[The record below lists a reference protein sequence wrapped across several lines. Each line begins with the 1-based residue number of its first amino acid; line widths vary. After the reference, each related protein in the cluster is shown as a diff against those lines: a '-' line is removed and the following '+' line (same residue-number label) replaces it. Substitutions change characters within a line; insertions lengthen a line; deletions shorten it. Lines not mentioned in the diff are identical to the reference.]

1 MNQEKQLSHFGFIG
15 FGLIGGSIAHALRNL
30 YPKSTIFAYN
40 YYETK
45 SHPQLELAKN
55 EGTLSFIS
63 TSLADFSSCEV
74 IFLCAPVLTNI
85 SYLKRLLPHL
95 NPNCMITDV
104 GSVKGNIH
112 KAIDRLG
119 LNRQFVGG
127 HPMAGSEKTGY
138 ANSNAAL
145 LHGAYYLLTPTKETK
160 ASYTE
165 WLKQF
170 VTAAGACCMV
180 LDEASHDEIT
190 AGISHA
196 PHIISAVLVN
206 TVALHDKKG
215 HYKKLAAGGF
225 RDITRISS
233 SSPEMWENICL
244 SNKDCIL
251 DFLEEYMEA
260 LQKAREDIEKSDSK
274 ELTKLFS
281 DAKAYR
287 DTIKE

>member
-1 MNQEKQLSHFGFIG
+1 MNQEKQRSHFGFIG
-15 FGLIGGSIAHALRNL
+15 FGLIGGSIARALRNL
-30 YPKSTIFAYN
+30 YPESNILAYN

-45 SHPQLELAKN
+45 PHPQLELAKK
-55 EGTLSFIS
+55 EGTLSFVS
-63 TSLADFSSCEV
+63 ASFADFSSCDV

-85 SYLKRLLPHL
+85 SYLERLLPHL
-95 NPNCMITDV
+95 SPDCIITDV

-112 KAIDRLG
+112 KAVDRLG

-138 ANSNAAL
+138 ANSSAAL
-145 LHGAYYLLTPTKETK
+145 LDGAYYLLTPTKETET
-160 ASYTE
+160 SYTE

-170 VTAAGACCMV
+170 VTAAGARCMV
-180 LDEASHDEIT
+180 LDETSHDEIT

-215 HYKKLAAGGF
+215 NYKKLAAGGF

-251 DFLEEYMEA
+251 NFLDEYMEI
-260 LQKAREDIEKSDSK
+260 LKKAREDIEKSDSK

-281 DAKAYR
+281 DAKTYR
-287 DTIKE
+287 DTIK